1 MNNKDI
7 ALYNFDN
14 YMYQNA
20 KYVETEDDFFD
31 KCLDYLGKWLKSLGN
46 KGLEF
51 LKRKYMIGKYS
62 RNLRKKLQVYN
73 KMKPLY
79 SDIKT
84 LIKIISSSE
93 YDKNIYN
100 TYIKYCNKL
109 NNMCIKF
116 SDVLPHL
123 NYLNPSEAIHNYL
136 KIQEYMQSFSGR
148 NGIVIK

>member
-1 MNNKDI
+1 MNNKEL

-20 KYVETEDDFFD
+20 YHIKTEEDFFD
-31 KCLDYLGKWLKSLGN
+31 KCLDYIGKWLKSIGN

-73 KMKPLY
+73 KMKPIY
-79 SDIKT
+79 SDIKI
-84 LIKIISSSE
+84 LIEIIGSSK

-100 TYIKYCNKL
+100 TFIRQCNKL
-109 NNMCIKF
+109 NNMCYKF
-116 SDVLPHL
+116 SDVLPQL
-123 NYLNPSEAIHNYL
+123 NYFNPIDATHNYL
-136 KIQEYMQSFSGR
+136 SIQEYMQSFSGR
-148 NGIVIK
+148 DGIVIK